1 MTSTY
6 FHMTDSTGSS
16 GFLPTVTFDCS
27 NDGVFTSSRRTSQ
40 LAALGIDGFY
50 EADFTNIVT
59 TIDVS
64 AFAFDASLVVAT
76 INRVTTISNDAF
88 YGCTSLRSITLD
100 TAVDGNKRYLLTSIG
115 NSALYGCTSLRNL
128 HIPDTITRIPD
139 YLCYGCTG
147 LEVAVMG
154 YGLDRTGDTYNR
166 NATIGEYA
174 FANCSRLSY
183 FVIPETVKNVYD
195 FAFNNDPSL
204 SYVAFLGR
212 PDVSAN
218 VFQGTTMNSATAIY
232 TYDMSKNNLT
242 SFATDISAAIPG
254 SATRRIYREFT
265 ISANSGTS
273 VDFYN
278 FPAAITTAFPAYT
291 STSWWK
297 AKIASGVT
305 KIEVASF
312 RAYELVARYPFMIG
326 MSFPSSL
333 TTIGFEAFSNNTN
346 TSFPATNFGAFYFPN
361 SLTTFDLWS
370 GQGNRSGAFDLYN
383 DTARANST
391 TKQFVFQS
399 GASTVALRDSTF
411 QFNSARAIIAS
422 NLTSFGANC
431 FNTAKNLQL
440 VNFFQKNAYSTFT
453 ALPNGAFQNTFI
465 AANVGPG
472 THYIYIPKQV
482 SSMTNI
488 FNGTTATMLFTV
500 YDKTADG
507 TAGNNTEG
515 LGTNTANNASYLT
528 TAGLGTITS
537 ATIHLICNWYD
548 ATGTL
553 QGGMK
558 GYGYPYHVL
567 FHPSITTI
575 TNRFFDLANT
585 NSLIKSMAIHHSG
598 TPTVVL
604 NNSAFDLCTQLAYAY
619 LNRRVKTI
627 GINAFRNARLSTA
640 FDLSDAAPLEGI
652 YWAAFYTD
660 TNYTSNLRQIT
671 IPNTVKAIGAYA
683 FGCGAANGK
692 PSFNSLSFATDISFW
707 GDYDAIL
714 NASTTTTAFGW
725 SNTNHAGYMAI
736 PAYFC
741 INCNQLRN
749 ISFFDTVDAIGNA
762 IPTYSTG
769 LMEYPDLNSP
779 MPTRLNKQILTNK
792 IKRIGQHAFR
802 ACVRLQSVRV
812 PDGVTSI
819 DKFSFFD
826 LYSCSYFY
834 LPDSFTTFN
843 SAPAGEEPFN
853 WMHYANQYDSTN
865 PNNAK
870 PCIRFPSAFLNSIR
884 TTTLTSTSFGVWT
897 GSSNPYYITVDVSS
911 TYGAISN
918 GIFGR
923 FMNNNVTYFYFNV
936 ILPNNVHSLLPG
948 ATLTTSSFGSLNISS
963 VTLPSTLR
971 YIPLTSFESCT
982 FLKNVFIPTTSN
994 LTTIEPYAFKSC
1006 TALTSFFIPNSLHR
1020 ISQEMFNGCTSM
1032 ASITYGDNPG
1042 IISIDHAAFYNTTRT
1057 LTSIFIPASVVNIG
1071 RFAFIGNA
1079 ASGGHADP
1087 NILNTVTIGA
1097 GSRLKAIG
1105 GFAFGNSGN
1114 DISNSATY
1122 LQNLVLPSTLR
1133 YMGGNNHDNGRIFQN
1148 AFRNKHTDNFIFP
1161 SSVTFLPFACFFAD
1175 GSTTDISNV
1184 YVPMS
1189 ITATAG
1195 PRIHNGYRD
1204 NTNNRVAGI
1213 GGYVFGNSRAGSL
1226 IYLPSHLSGVTSPAD
1241 DGGYRPAYNFPDAT
1255 RVRSYYR
1262 PVSYS
1267 TNPLTS
1273 LNLLSTLGTTTSE
1286 TATNQIHAAISE
1298 GVTIIGDG
1306 TNSITTGG
1314 NAANLISVNIPS
1326 SVTTI
1331 RNHAFKGS
1339 YALVYVTFSEN
1350 SHLTS
1355 IGTSS
1360 FQDCSMIHDIRLPD
1374 TLTSI
1379 GQNAF
1384 YGCSNLTSISIPYN
1398 VTSLGSGAFSNNPN
1412 TAARFTPLGQTIV
1425 GEATGDNSGRSVSL
1439 SADGLTV
1446 AIGAAANDGTS
1457 GTDRGHCRV
1466 YRYNTRSCSWTQI
1479 GQDIDGEA
1487 AADNSGYS
1495 VSLSADGTIVAVGAN
1510 VNSNANGAT
1519 SGQIRVHKY
1528 NSVTNTWTQIGQD
1541 IDGEFGHATV
1551 FGDRFGWSV
1560 SLSADGTIVAGGATN
1575 NDGTIGPG
1583 QDNRGHCRVFQYNS
1597 VTNTWTQLGLDI
1609 DGAVAGDQSG
1619 YAVALSGNGTTVA
1632 IGAYFNDATGT
1643 SSGHCRIFK
1652 YISGTWTQLG
1662 ADINGEA
1669 AGDRA
1674 GNAVAINSDGTIVAV
1689 GAFLN
1694 ASSRGHCRVFQYNS
1708 GTNTWTKLGL
1718 DIDGEGALDQS
1729 GFSVSLSSDGF
1740 TLAIG
1745 AILNDGNGADS
1756 GHCRLYKYISGTWTQ
1771 LAIDIDGGAAGDQ
1784 FGNSVSLSSDGTIVA
1799 VGGINNDANG
1809 NDSGH
1814 CRIYTL
1820 NTIKSLQSVQ
1830 IHQRLYNDISG
1841 SLSSYFTTPSTIN
1854 FQIIPSLML
1863 TNTLNPSKLTIS
1875 QINNLYIRQR
1885 QSQLG
1890 FCTKI
1895 TVNASNGDGI
1905 LRASDITTAL
1915 TGTTGFV
1922 HLDISTN
1929 VTSIDGEVC
1938 LNNTRIYSVAIP
1950 KTVVTFGTSVF
1961 NGCLNL
1967 SYLSFHPDSVC
1978 TTIGDSAFL
1987 NTNIIDLTLP
1997 DSLTTI
2003 LGNAFRNSK
2012 TLTSVCIPKSVTS
2025 LGNYAFLDCP
2035 KLTSVILPTSLPLVT
2050 YGTGTY
2056 YFSTTSNIST
2066 GISFTSY
2073 PTTSDIPHFKLTDFS
2088 LPSGIVQSVV
2098 DSSVNY
2104 IDHLA
2109 YHYYPDLTL
2118 YSVSSRFN
2126 QVVTSGPFSYQ
2137 INKMEMPAQPAAL
2150 LINATTI
2157 NNSARYP
2164 IYRSIPDLNVYSYVS
2179 GAVTVA
2185 MDNLDDFWVLY
2196 PGYSMVVYSNLYDEE
2211 NISVF
2216 DVSLANVTSTINGSE
2231 VSSYFDNQYG
2241 TTPLYVNTTDNIASS
2256 VLIMYNGKILSKVY
2270 IS

>member
-1 MTSTY
+1 
-6 FHMTDSTGSS
+6 
-16 GFLPTVTFDCS
+16 
-27 NDGVFTSSRRTSQ
+27 
-40 LAALGIDGFY
+40 
-50 EADFTNIVT
+50 
-59 TIDVS
+59 
-64 AFAFDASLVVAT
+64 
-76 INRVTTISNDAF
+76 
-88 YGCTSLRSITLD
+88 
-100 TAVDGNKRYLLTSIG
+100 
-115 NSALYGCTSLRNL
+115 
-128 HIPDTITRIPD
+128 
-139 YLCYGCTG
+139 
-147 LEVAVMG
+147 
-154 YGLDRTGDTYNR
+154 
-166 NATIGEYA
+166 
-174 FANCSRLSY
+174 
-183 FVIPETVKNVYD
+183 
-195 FAFNNDPSL
+195 
-204 SYVAFLGR
+204 
-212 PDVSAN
+212 
-218 VFQGTTMNSATAIY
+218 
-232 TYDMSKNNLT
+232 
-242 SFATDISAAIPG
+242 
-254 SATRRIYREFT
+254 
-265 ISANSGTS
+265 
-273 VDFYN
+273 
-278 FPAAITTAFPAYT
+278 
-291 STSWWK
+291 
-297 AKIASGVT
+297 
-305 KIEVASF
+305 
-312 RAYELVARYPFMIG
+312 
-326 MSFPSSL
+326 
-333 TTIGFEAFSNNTN
+333 
-346 TSFPATNFGAFYFPN
+346 
-361 SLTTFDLWS
+361 
-370 GQGNRSGAFDLYN
+370 
-383 DTARANST
+383 
-391 TKQFVFQS
+391 
-399 GASTVALRDSTF
+399 
-411 QFNSARAIIAS
+411 
-422 NLTSFGANC
+422 
-431 FNTAKNLQL
+431 
-440 VNFFQKNAYSTFT
+440 
-453 ALPNGAFQNTFI
+453 
-465 AANVGPG
+465 
-472 THYIYIPKQV
+472 
-482 SSMTNI
+482 
-488 FNGTTATMLFTV
+488 
-500 YDKTADG
+500 
-507 TAGNNTEG
+507 
-515 LGTNTANNASYLT
+515 
-528 TAGLGTITS
+528 
-537 ATIHLICNWYD
+537 
-548 ATGTL
+548 
-553 QGGMK
+553 
-558 GYGYPYHVL
+558 
-567 FHPSITTI
+567 
-575 TNRFFDLANT
+575 
-585 NSLIKSMAIHHSG
+585 
-598 TPTVVL
+598 
-604 NNSAFDLCTQLAYAY
+604 
-619 LNRRVKTI
+619 
-627 GINAFRNARLSTA
+627 
-640 FDLSDAAPLEGI
+640 
-652 YWAAFYTD
+652 
-660 TNYTSNLRQIT
+660 
-671 IPNTVKAIGAYA
+671 
-683 FGCGAANGK
+683 
-692 PSFNSLSFATDISFW
+692 
-707 GDYDAIL
+707 
-714 NASTTTTAFGW
+714 
-725 SNTNHAGYMAI
+725 
-736 PAYFC
+736 
-741 INCNQLRN
+741 
-749 ISFFDTVDAIGNA
+749 
-762 IPTYSTG
+762 
-769 LMEYPDLNSP
+769 
-779 MPTRLNKQILTNK
+779 
-792 IKRIGQHAFR
+792 
-802 ACVRLQSVRV
+802 
-812 PDGVTSI
+812 
-819 DKFSFFD
+819 
-826 LYSCSYFY
+826 
-834 LPDSFTTFN
+834 
-843 SAPAGEEPFN
+843 
-853 WMHYANQYDSTN
+853 
-865 PNNAK
+865 
-870 PCIRFPSAFLNSIR
+870 
-884 TTTLTSTSFGVWT
+884 
-897 GSSNPYYITVDVSS
+897 
-911 TYGAISN
+911 
-918 GIFGR
+918 
-923 FMNNNVTYFYFNV
+923 
-936 ILPNNVHSLLPG
+936 
-948 ATLTTSSFGSLNISS
+948 
-963 VTLPSTLR
+963 
-971 YIPLTSFESCT
+971 
-982 FLKNVFIPTTSN
+982 
-994 LTTIEPYAFKSC
+994 
-1006 TALTSFFIPNSLHR
+1006 
-1020 ISQEMFNGCTSM
+1020 
-1032 ASITYGDNPG
+1032 
-1042 IISIDHAAFYNTTRT
+1042 
-1057 LTSIFIPASVVNIG
+1057 
-1071 RFAFIGNA
+1071 
-1079 ASGGHADP
+1079 
-1087 NILNTVTIGA
+1087 
-1097 GSRLKAIG
+1097 
-1105 GFAFGNSGN
+1105 
-1114 DISNSATY
+1114 
-1122 LQNLVLPSTLR
+1122 
-1133 YMGGNNHDNGRIFQN
+1133 
-1148 AFRNKHTDNFIFP
+1148 
-1161 SSVTFLPFACFFAD
+1161 
-1175 GSTTDISNV
+1175 
-1184 YVPMS
+1184 
-1189 ITATAG
+1189 
-1195 PRIHNGYRD
+1195 
-1204 NTNNRVAGI
+1204 
-1213 GGYVFGNSRAGSL
+1213 
-1226 IYLPSHLSGVTSPAD
+1226 
-1241 DGGYRPAYNFPDAT
+1241 
-1255 RVRSYYR
+1255 
-1262 PVSYS
+1262 
-1267 TNPLTS
+1267 
-1273 LNLLSTLGTTTSE
+1273 
-1286 TATNQIHAAISE
+1286 
-1298 GVTIIGDG
+1298 
-1306 TNSITTGG
+1306 
-1314 NAANLISVNIPS
+1314 
-1326 SVTTI
+1326 
-1331 RNHAFKGS
+1331 
-1339 YALVYVTFSEN
+1339 
-1350 SHLTS
+1350 
-1355 IGTSS
+1355 
-1360 FQDCSMIHDIRLPD
+1360 MIHDIRLPD

-1446 AIGAAANDGTS
+1446 AIGASANDGTS

-1854 FQIIPSLML
+1854 FQIIPSLTL